1 MAGGWRR
8 SNEDDLR
15 ALRQARLD
23 ARTIRT
29 EAAWNHFA
37 AQVARCEQLGLLDD
51 AVAFDLDLAA
61 EEHAARSTGVAVEV
75 TDTDAGTGTDADGP
89 PRYAIAD

>member
-1 MAGGWRR
+1 MAGGWRL

-23 ARTIRT
+23 ARTFRT

-61 EEHAARSTGVAVEV
+61 EEHAARSTDAAD
-75 TDTDAGTGTDADGP
+75 TDTDASAGTDADGP

>member
-1 MAGGWRR
+1 MAGGWRL

-15 ALRQARLD
+15 ALRQARHD
-23 ARTIRT
+23 ARTLRT

-51 AVAFDLDLAA
+51 AVAFDVDLAA
-61 EEHAARSTGVAVEV
+61 EERAARPSEVDAVA
-75 TDTDAGTGTDADGP
+75 DPGLDAGGDADGP
-89 PRYAIAD
+89 PRYATAD